1 MLPLNHENN
10 GGVKLLYEINWGN
23 IIIHFVFLWL
33 ITLFTAY
40 IKKTSLDPKTKYYF
54 NIAAIVLVF
63 LTVLHFIGYEFY
75 IIFSLIEWA
84 TKFIL
89 PWVALY
95 WVVRLIKV
103 FEAKS

>member
-1 MLPLNHENN
+1 MLD
-10 GGVKLLYEINWGN
+10 EINWEN

-33 ITLFTAY
+33 IALFIAY
-40 IKKTSLDPKTKYYF
+40 IKKTYLAVKIKYYF
-54 NIAAIVLVF
+54 TIAAIVLVF
-63 LTVLHFIGYEFY
+63 LNVLHFIGYEFY